1 MKKSKNKQLSKNTIT
16 EILSAYQDEISPKTA
31 EERIKSWFDRNTIEG
46 EWIEP
51 IFFLFNFPLM
61 RDNGDIWWPL
71 SNGDAIVITAPFATW
86 EGKKARE
93 AIWLRNAFEIG

>member
-1 MKKSKNKQLSKNTIT
+1 MLDNQQKQVSKKILMELLST
-16 EILSAYQDEISPKTA
+16 YQDEISPKNT
-31 EERIKSWFDRNTIEG
+31 EKRIKSWFDRNTIDG

-51 IFFLFNFPLM
+51 IFFLFNFPLK

-86 EGKKARE
+86 EGKNARE

>member
-1 MKKSKNKQLSKNTIT
+1 MLNNQQKQVSKETLMELLST
-16 EILSAYQDEISPKTA
+16 YQDEISPKNT
-31 EERIKSWFDRNTIEG
+31 EKRIRSWFDRNTIEG